1 MFYWLA
7 IILRPLLLLIW
18 RPRVYGNRRAL
29 WTRGKVMFICNHVD
43 MLDPLMLGLVSPR
56 IIHFM
61 AKKELFEKPIGNFV
75 FRNLFVFPV
84 DRGSADIKS
93 IKSALKLLEKGK
105 AFGIFPEGRRMVAD
119 RMDEFEM
126 GTSLISIRSGA
137 PIVPVYL
144 KNDSFRK
151 GVKMIVGSPI
161 RPEEVTLPNL
171 SRKENEQLFTR
182 RIRNALEQLQCELE
196 RICGS

>member
-7 IILRPLLLLIW
+7 MLLRPILLLIW
-18 RPRVYGNRRAL
+18 RPKVYGNRRAL
-29 WTRGKVMFICNHVD
+29 FTRGKVMFICNHVD

-61 AKKELFEKPIGNFV
+61 AKKELFSTPIGNFV

-105 AFGIFPEGRRMVAD
+105 AF
-119 RMDEFEM
+119 EM

-151 GVKMIVGSPI
+151 GVKMIVGEPI
-161 RPEEVTLPNL
+161 RPEEVTIDGL

-182 RIRNALEQLQCELE
+182 RIRSALEALQSDLE
-196 RICGS
+196 EICAS